1 MHPNVHYST
10 IYKARAWKHLNVHRK
25 KNDKRDAVLTYN
37 EILLS
42 HEREQNY
49 AICRDT
55 DGNRD
60 CHMERSKPETENKY
74 HLILLIYVE
83 SRKTRKMNLLTSNEY
98 VSSDTPGPLK
108 RKDE

>member
-1 MHPNVHYST
+1 MVKLKSMYRFIHMS
-10 IYKARAWKHLNVHRK
+10 
-25 KNDKRDAVLTYN
+25 
-37 EILLS
+37 
-42 HEREQNY
+42 ERG
-49 AICRDT
+49 RDT